1 VLLYFHLKV
10 QYSFCKNEFRLE
22 YYSKFHDI
30 MNNNNQNK
38 NMVSDFSHEDSKN
51 KNPSYLRLNDWLELE
66 SFRSESD
73 DLSDEKH
80 LDWMITLLKLYAFI
94 VVVCIIV
101 FT

>member
-1 VLLYFHLKV
+1 
-10 QYSFCKNEFRLE
+10 
-22 YYSKFHDI
+22 
-30 MNNNNQNK
+30 MNNNQNK
-38 NMVSDFSHEDSKN
+38 NMVSDFSYEDSKN
-51 KNPSYLRLNDWLELE
+51 KNPAYLRLNDWLELE
-66 SFRSESD
+66 SLRSGSYV